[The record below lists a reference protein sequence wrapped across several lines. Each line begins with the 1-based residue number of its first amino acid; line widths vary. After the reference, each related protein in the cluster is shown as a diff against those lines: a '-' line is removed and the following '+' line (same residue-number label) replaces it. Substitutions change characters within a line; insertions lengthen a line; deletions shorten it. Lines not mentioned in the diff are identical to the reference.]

1 MIHAK
6 YVSMKESKNLL
17 NLNVDTIYV
26 KIVFLNYLQIINIKL
41 VQFVEVIIGFIHH
54 YFNLIEYIII

>member
-1 MIHAK
+1 MIHVK
-6 YVSMKESKNLL
+6 YVLMKESKNLL
-17 NLNVDTIYV
+17 NPNVDTIYV

-41 VQFVEVIIGFIHH
+41 VQFVEIIIGFIHH

>member
-17 NLNVDTIYV
+17 NLNVDIIYV
-26 KIVFLNYLQIINIKL
+26 KIVFLNYIQIINIKL
-41 VQFVEVIIGFIHH
+41 VQFVEIIIGFIHH

>member
-1 MIHAK
+1 
-6 YVSMKESKNLL
+6 MKESKNLL

>member
-1 MIHAK
+1 MIHVK
-6 YVSMKESKNLL
+6 YVLMKGNNNLL
-17 NLNVDTIYV
+17 NPNVDTIYV
-26 KIVFLNYLQIINIKL
+26 KIVFLNYIQIINIKL

>member
-17 NLNVDTIYV
+17 NPNVDIIYV
-26 KIVFLNYLQIINIKL
+26 KIVFLNYIQIINIKL

>member
-17 NLNVDTIYV
+17 NLNVDIIYV

-41 VQFVEVIIGFIHH
+41 VQFVEMIIGFIHH

>member
-1 MIHAK
+1 MIHVK

-17 NLNVDTIYV
+17 NPNVDIIYV
-26 KIVFLNYLQIINIKL
+26 KIVFLNYIQIINIKL